1 MFDQNQRPTS
11 PATTHGAI
19 ARRTVRRTALGV
31 GRRVVVL
38 GALVATL
45 VAGTAGTAQAWSYDL
60 AQGSAGSVSL
70 PRINVSDTYLYVG
83 GIAVATLTIDSTI
96 GPLVYRS
103 PATTG
108 AQDVY
113 AVYSLQRWNG
123 SAWATQAQGTASAR
137 IGAGYGSVRM
147 PRASFMPTSG
157 KGYYRVAWAFAWK
170 VPGAS
175 ANLGSG
181 VLNANST
188 SDFACITP
196 LRPCQVSA
204 GYVRAGRLY
213 QLGGGW

>member
-1 MFDQNQRPTS
+1 MFNQSQRPTS
-11 PATTHGAI
+11 PATAQHTTI
-19 ARRTVRRTALGV
+19 RRTGLLGL
-31 GRRVVVL
+31 GRRIVVL

-45 VAGTAGTAQAWSYDL
+45 VAGNAGTAQAWTYSL

-70 PRINVSDTYLYVG
+70 PTINVSDTYLYAG
-83 GIAVATLTIDSTI
+83 GTYVATLTIDSTI

-108 AQDVY
+108 AQDVV
-113 AVYSLQRWNG
+113 AVYSLERWNG
-123 SAWATQAQGTASAR
+123 AAWTTQAQGTASAR

-157 KGYYRVAWAFAWK
+157 KGIYRVTWAFAWK

-175 ANLGSG
+175 ANLGGG
-181 VLNANST
+181 VLTANST

-196 LRPCQVSA
+196 LRPCRVSA
-204 GYVRAGRLY
+204 GYVQAGRLY